1 MGAGTGRGEGR
12 YSGKKCRLVS
22 MFSLTTAF
30 FFVEIIVG
38 YLTNSMAL
46 VADSFHMLSDIA
58 ALVIAFLSVRMAP
71 KSWSKN
77 TFGWARAEV
86 LGALVN
92 AVFLVALCFS
102 ITVESLK
109 RFYEPEVIHSPQM
122 ILWVGTMGLIVNL
135 VGLCL
140 FHEHGSS
147 HGHSHGLS
155 RSTHSHLTDLADKD
169 EKDEIPEI
177 SYSGAEKAKGGGH
190 GHSHGGGG
198 GSASQM
204 NMRGVFL
211 HVMADALGSV
221 IVIISAVIMWQ
232 TEWEYKY
239 YVDPGLS
246 ILLVI
251 LILRSVWP
259 LLIESALIL
268 LQTVPTHIQ
277 VDSLQQKLMSQVDG
291 ILAVHEFHIWQLAGD
306 RIIASAHIRCLNLA
320 QYMQVAEKV
329 KEFFHNEGIH
339 STTIQP
345 EFVETAEP
353 TGSISS
359 TEDCMLSCPKGP
371 LTAAG
376 CDASKCCPPASR
388 VSSTG
393 QFPPLTGGDG
403 SPPLDRPRRP
413 SSVSISGGLATGLNV
428 AASNRRSAPNLATL
442 ETSMLPSEGNQTLS
456 EDTKPEFKIGEQRL
470 SGDSLKIS
478 QYRLSNTNSR
488 EGSVAPPLPESAP
501 PSFSEAQELDSGEDT
516 PMVPGGGPKTKTRLV
531 RVVSKQ
537 SNV

>member
-1 MGAGTGRGEGR
+1 MGAGKGRGQGR
-12 YSGKKCRLVS
+12 FTGKKCRLVS

-30 FFVEIIVG
+30 FLVEIIVG

-109 RFYEPEVIHSPQM
+109 RFYEPETIHNPEM

-155 RSTHSHLTDLADKD
+155 RSTHSHLTDLADKE

-177 SYSGAEKAKGGGH
+177 SYSGADKHGGGGHGHGHGGHGHGHGGH
-190 GHSHGGGG
+190 GHSHG

-221 IVIISAVIMWQ
+221 IVIISAIIMWK
-232 TEWEYKY
+232 TDWEYKY

-246 ILLVI
+246 VMLVM

-277 VDSLQQKLMSQVDG
+277 VDSLQQKLMSKVDG

-359 TEDCMLSCPKGP
+359 TEDCMLACPKGP
-371 LTAAG
+371 LTAPDCG
-376 CDASKCCPPASR
+376 PSKCCPPTR

-393 QFPPLTGGDG
+393 QFPSLP
-403 SPPLDRPRRP
+403 DREDSLSAGARRP
-413 SSVSISGGLATGLNV
+413 SSVSISGGADVPAMGVSTT
-428 AASNRRSAPNLATL
+428 NRRSVPNLARLQNNHQPNL
-442 ETSMLPSEGNQTLS
+442 EPP
-456 EDTKPEFKIGEQRL
+456 EDTKPDFRIGGGAAR
-470 SGDSLKIS
+470 IT
-478 QYRLSNTNSR
+478 QYRVSHNKS
-488 EGSVAPPLPESAP
+488 SIPLPSAP
-501 PSFSEAQELDSGEDT
+501 TSLDQDMDSGEET
-516 PMVPGGGPKTKTRLV
+516 PMVAGGTTTKTRMV
-531 RVVSKQ
+531 KVVKKQ

>member
-1 MGAGTGRGEGR
+1 MGAGEGSGGGR

-22 MFSLTTAF
+22 MFSLTVVF
-30 FFVEIIVG
+30 FFVEIVVG

-109 RFYEPEVIHSPQM
+109 RFYEPEKIDHPQM

-135 VGLCL
+135 IGLCL
-140 FHEHGSS
+140 FHQHGGG

-155 RSTHSHLTDLADKD
+155 RSTHSHLTDLADKE
-169 EKDEIPEI
+169 EKDDIPEI
-177 SYSGAEKAKGGGH
+177 AYAGADVRASEKKKSGGH
-190 GHSHGGGG
+190 GHSHGGHGHSHGGNGHSHGG
-198 GSASQM
+198 GGDSASNM

-221 IVIISAVIMWQ
+221 IVIISAVVMWQ
-232 TEWEYKY
+232 TDWEYKY

-246 ILLVI
+246 LVLVI
-251 LILRSVWP
+251 LILKSVWP

-277 VDSLQQKLMSQVDG
+277 VDSLQQKLMAQVDG

-345 EFVETAEP
+345 EFVETAEHLAN
-353 TGSISS
+353 GSITS
-359 TEDCMLSCPKGP
+359 TDDCMLACPKGALP
-371 LTAAG
+371 DPA
-376 CDASKCCPPASR
+376 CDASKCCPPTTGSR
-388 VSSTG
+388 VPSTG
-393 QFPPLTGGDG
+393 QFPNQS
-403 SPPLDRPRRP
+403 SPPIVRPRRP
-413 SSVSISGGLATGLNV
+413 SSVSISDGLICGVNMAT
-428 AASNRRSAPNLATL
+428 ASRRSAPNLAATL
-442 ETSMLPSEGNQTLS
+442 DEHVTQMEN
-456 EDTKPEFKIGEQRL
+456 ENKADFKIG
-470 SGDSLKIS
+470 S
-478 QYRLSNTNSR
+478 TTSR
-488 EGSVAPPLPESAP
+488 GSSAGTVLDQPES
-501 PSFSEAQELDSGEDT
+501 FDSSEDT
-516 PMVPGGGPKTKTRLV
+516 PMVTDNNKSKKV
-531 RVVSKQ
+531 RVVSNSRQ

>member
-1 MGAGTGRGEGR
+1 MGAGKGKGNGRF
-12 YSGKKCRLVS
+12 SGKKCRLVS

-30 FFVEIIVG
+30 FLVEIIVG

-109 RFYEPEVIHSPQM
+109 RFYEPEDIHEPKM
-122 ILWVGTMGLIVNL
+122 ILYVGTMGLVVNL
-135 VGLCL
+135 IGLCL

-169 EKDEIPEI
+169 EKEDIPEI
-177 SYSGAEKAKGGGH
+177 SFAGTEKNSASHTH
-190 GHSHGGGG
+190 GHSHG

-221 IVIISAVIMWQ
+221 IVIISAIIMWK
-232 TEWEYKY
+232 TDWEYKF

-246 ILLVI
+246 ILLVV
-251 LILRSVWP
+251 LILKSVWP

-277 VDSLQQKLMSQVDG
+277 VDSLQQKLMAEVDG

-306 RIIASAHIRCLNLA
+306 RIIASAHIRCLNLT

-371 LTAAG
+371 FTAPV

-388 VSSTG
+388 VSSAG
-393 QFPPLTGGDG
+393 QFSSVVDKDG
-403 SPPLDRPRRP
+403 NNIGRERRP
-413 SSVSISGGLATGLNV
+413 SSVSISDGAVLGFGVSTP
-428 AASNRRSAPNLATL
+428 NRRSAPNLASL
-442 ETSMLPSEGNQTLS
+442 ETKNIPFELS
-456 EDTKPEFKIGEQRL
+456 ENANHDSIHGCNKGFPNPVGSTASGEG
-470 SGDSLKIS
+470 SA
-478 QYRLSNTNSR
+478 TNSM
-488 EGSVAPPLPESAP
+488 PSAP
-501 PSFSEAQELDSGEDT
+501 PSIDQEMDSSEET
-516 PMVPGGGPKTKTRLV
+516 PMVSKSKIVKYTF
-531 RVVSKQ
+531 SKQ
-537 SNV
+537 SKV

>member
-1 MGAGTGRGEGR
+1 MGAGDGRGKGR
-12 YSGKKCRLVS
+12 FSGKKCRLVS

-109 RFYEPEVIHSPQM
+109 RFYEPETIHNPQM

-177 SYSGAEKAKGGGH
+177 SYSGAEKHAGGGHGHGHGGH
-190 GHSHGGGG
+190 GHSHGGG

-221 IVIISAVIMWQ
+221 IVIISAIIMWQ
-232 TEWEYKY
+232 TDWEYKY

-246 ILLVI
+246 IMLVV

-277 VDSLQQKLMSQVDG
+277 VDSLQQKLMSKVDG

-359 TEDCMLSCPKGP
+359 TEDCMLACPKGP
-371 LTAAG
+371 LTAPDCG
-376 CDASKCCPPASR
+376 PSKCCPPTRVAS
-388 VSSTG
+388 SG
-393 QFPPLTGGDG
+393 QFPPEDTTL
-403 SPPLDRPRRP
+403 SPGARRP
-413 SSVSISGGLATGLNV
+413 SSASISGPGGGPSMGV
-428 AASNRRSAPNLATL
+428 ASPNRSSAPNLARL
-442 ETSMLPSEGNQTLS
+442 ETTRLADQAQPQDS
-456 EDTKPEFKIGEQRL
+456 KPDFNIG
-470 SGDSLKIS
+470 GGTTGTNIT
-478 QYRLSNTNSR
+478 QYRYSNTNST
-488 EGSVAPPLPESAP
+488 PPPPEYAP
-501 PSFSEAQELDSGEDT
+501 PSMDQETDSGEDT
-516 PMVPGGGPKTKTRLV
+516 PMVTGGSKTRIV
-531 RVVSKQ
+531 RVVKKQ